1 MKRTI
6 WLFLFLLTVG
16 ALFPSCFLQEKCSR
30 DETGTFFVINSS
42 QDAKSYDVKVDGK
55 TLGTVTYGEKVDWT
69 VPMGTHVVNIVF
81 TDTQETACYSA
92 SVYIYKCES
101 VGLTCYK

>member
-1 MKRTI
+1 
-6 WLFLFLLTVG
+6 
-16 ALFPSCFLQEKCSR
+16 
-30 DETGTFFVINSS
+30 
-42 QDAKSYDVKVDGK
+42 
-55 TLGTVTYGEKVDWT
+55 
-69 VPMGTHVVNIVF
+69 MGTHVVNIVF

>member
-6 WLFLFLLTVG
+6 GFFLFLLTVC

-42 QDAKSYDVKVDGK
+42 QDAKSYDVKDGK
-55 TLGTVTYGEKVDWT
+55 TSAPSPTGRRSTGLFLWG
-69 VPMGTHVVNIVF
+69 PMW
-81 TDTQETACYSA
+81 
-92 SVYIYKCES
+92 
-101 VGLTCYK
+101 